1 MQGSG
6 IRGWPP
12 VTTERLAVH
21 ALQRVLHW
29 GWQRRAELEEK
40 LARLQRI
47 VGAMNA
53 EEQPAAEPGAVERAA
68 RGMATPGPAG
78 GVPSPK
84 LTEAI
89 SGGKIATRKRV
100 LTNLARPMPY
110 ALRG

>member
-1 MQGSG
+1 MQASAAG
-6 IRGWPP
+6 
-12 VTTERLAVH
+12 VH
-21 ALQRVLHW
+21 IYRDQVSHK
-29 GWQRRAELEEK
+29 GWQCRAELEEK

-53 EEQPAAEPGAVERAA
+53 EEPAAEPGTVERAA

-78 GVPSPK
+78 GMASPR
-84 LTEAI
+84 LAEAV

-100 LTNLARPMPY
+100 LTNPARPVPY